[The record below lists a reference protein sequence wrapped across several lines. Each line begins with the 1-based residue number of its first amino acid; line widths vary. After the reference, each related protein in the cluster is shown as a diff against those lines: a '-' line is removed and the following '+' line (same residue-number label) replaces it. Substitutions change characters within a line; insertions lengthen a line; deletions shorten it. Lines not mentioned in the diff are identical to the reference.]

1 MRLRVPGPRHDTL
14 ISIQLTYILLIP
26 SSINENLIHKKE
38 LDAALPLRM
47 LCDTP
52 KKCLITLTTDT
63 LMKKLLCIV
72 SFLALFLVP
81 GMLSAQEASETL
93 AAVTETV
100 AESATLSSGNTAWML
115 TATVLVLFMTLPGLA
130 LFYGGLV
137 RAQNLLSVLMHCF
150 AIACLASVLWIAG
163 LYSIAF
169 ADGCAWAGGLEHLGL
184 KGITISTILDGY
196 DIPETVFIMFQ
207 MTFAIITPGLI
218 VGAFV
223 ERMKF
228 SAIMLFS
235 ALWLIVVYAPV
246 THWVWGGGWLM
257 ERGTIDLAGGIVVH
271 ATAGI
276 SALLLAKFVGPRE
289 GFPKKLHVPHSP
301 GMVMI
306 GASMLWVGWFG
317 FNAGS
322 QLAANEAAGMT
333 MLVTHISAAVAS
345 LTWMTIEWIKTGKPG
360 LVGIVT
366 GMVAG
371 LATITPASG
380 NVGPLG
386 AILLGFLAGVVCYFM
401 CGVVKGK
408 LKIDDSLDV
417 FAVHGVGGIMG
428 TLLVAVFGTAAFGG
442 TGVDDMIGQLNT
454 QVIALAAVI
463 AWSAIAT
470 VIIVFI
476 CKATTGL
483 RVDEETEFS
492 GLDQAEHGETAYH
505 FE

>member
-1 MRLRVPGPRHDTL
+1 MEKILRLFVFLIVP
-14 ISIQLTYILLIP
+14 SLLG
-26 SSINENLIHKKE
+26 
-38 LDAALPLRM
+38 
-47 LCDTP
+47 T
-52 KKCLITLTTDT
+52 T
-63 LMKKLLCIV
+63 LM
-72 SFLALFLVP
+72 A
-81 GMLSAQEASETL
+81 EE
-93 AAVTETV
+93 AAVT
-100 AESATLSSGNTAWML
+100 AEAVSALSSGNTAWMI

-137 RAQNLLSVLMHCF
+137 RSQNVLSVLMHCF
-150 AIACLASVLWIAG
+150 AIACLASVLWIGG
-163 LYSIAF
+163 LYSLAF
-169 ADGCAWAGGLEHLGL
+169 ADGSAWLGGLSKLGL
-184 KGITISTILDGY
+184 QGVDSSSMSG

-207 MTFAIITPGLI
+207 LTFAIITPGLI

-228 SAIMLFS
+228 SAVLLFS

-246 THWVWGGGWLM
+246 VHWVWGGGWLM
-257 ERGTIDLAGGIVVH
+257 EKGVLDLAGGIVVH

-276 SALLLAKFVGPRE
+276 SALVLAKCLGPRD
-289 GFPKKLHVPHSP
+289 GFPSKLHVPHNP

-345 LTWMTIEWIKTGKPG
+345 LTWMTIEWLKTGKPG

-371 LATITPASG
+371 LASITPASG
-380 NVGPLG
+380 NVGPVG
-386 AILLGFLAGVVCYFM
+386 AIIIGLLAGFICYFA
-401 CGVVKGK
+401 CGFVKQG

-428 TLLVAVFGTAAFGG
+428 TLMVAVLGTAAFGG
-442 TGVDDMIGQLNT
+442 FGVESIGAQLGT
-454 QVIALAAVI
+454 QAFAVLAVVL
-463 AWSAIAT
+463 WSGVASYL
-470 VIIVFI
+470 IILV
-476 CKATTGL
+476 CRVVTGL
-483 RVDEETEFS
+483 RVSAEDETT
-492 GLDQAEHGETAYH
+492 GLDRGEHGETAYH

>member
-1 MRLRVPGPRHDTL
+1 MEKILRLFVFLIVP
-14 ISIQLTYILLIP
+14 LL
-26 SSINENLIHKKE
+26 LGT
-38 LDAALPLRM
+38 M
-47 LCDTP
+47 L
-52 KKCLITLTTDT
+52 
-63 LMKKLLCIV
+63 M
-72 SFLALFLVP
+72 A
-81 GMLSAQEASETL
+81 EE
-93 AAVTETV
+93 AAVT
-100 AESATLSSGNTAWML
+100 AEAVSALSSGNTAWMI

-137 RAQNLLSVLMHCF
+137 RSQNVLSVLMHCF
-150 AIACLASVLWIAG
+150 AIACLASVLWIGG
-163 LYSIAF
+163 LYSLAF
-169 ADGCAWAGGLEHLGL
+169 ADGSAWLGGLSKLGL
-184 KGITISTILDGY
+184 QGVDTSSMSG

-207 MTFAIITPGLI
+207 LTFAIITPGLI

-228 SAIMLFS
+228 SAVLLFS

-246 THWVWGGGWLM
+246 VHWVWGGGWLM
-257 ERGTIDLAGGIVVH
+257 EKGVLDLAGGIVVH

-276 SALLLAKFVGPRE
+276 SALVLAKCLGPRD
-289 GFPKKLHVPHSP
+289 GFPSKLHVPHNP

-322 QLAANEAAGMT
+322 QLGANEAAGMT

-345 LTWMTIEWIKTGKPG
+345 LTWMTIEWLKTGKPG

-371 LATITPASG
+371 LASITPASG
-380 NVGPLG
+380 NVGPVG
-386 AILLGFLAGVVCYFM
+386 AIIIGFLAGFICYFA
-401 CGVVKGK
+401 CGFVKQG

-428 TLLVAVFGTAAFGG
+428 TLMVAVLGTAAFGG
-442 TGVDDMIGQLNT
+442 FGVESIGAQLGT
-454 QVIALAAVI
+454 QAFAVLAVVL
-463 AWSAIAT
+463 WSGVASYL
-470 VIIVFI
+470 IILV
-476 CKATTGL
+476 CRLVTGL
-483 RVDEETEFS
+483 RVSAEDETT
-492 GLDQAEHGETAYH
+492 GLDQGEHGETAYH